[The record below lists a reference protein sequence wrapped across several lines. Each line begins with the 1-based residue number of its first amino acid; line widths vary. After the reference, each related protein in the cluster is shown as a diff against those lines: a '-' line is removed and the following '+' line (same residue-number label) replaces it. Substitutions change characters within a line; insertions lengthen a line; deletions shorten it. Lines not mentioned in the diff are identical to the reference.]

1 MSFSEITLVTHI
13 LLFNHIKMKLKK
25 KTSIDIIKKNFR
37 DNMKN
42 KKSERI
48 S

>member
-1 MSFSEITLVTHI
+1 
-13 LLFNHIKMKLKK
+13 MKLKK

-42 KKSERI
+42 KKKVKEFLR
-48 S
+48 